1 MAQTLLDLLEEAG
14 QITREQFDEALKNRV
29 LYGGKIGTSLL
40 EMGLIDENELARFLS
55 RQLSVPYV
63 ASQQLMNIP
72 AETIR
77 MLPQELALKYA
88 AVPLSLDKKR
98 LNLVMADPNDLKA
111 IDEIAFITG
120 YIITPMVSP
129 EIRLMQA
136 LNQYYN
142 KPIDSRYQQII
153 DKMSQHQPR
162 NTQAENLTK
171 EKPASSPSGE
181 LRAINGKP
189 SAATASPSGPADK
202 PTQTPQPRAS
212 ERRGPA
218 RQPATLG
225 EKLAALQQK
234 KAIVPPQQPLT
245 PSPSKVP
252 PGPAPK
258 AAPAPPTVLTGLA
271 NAGDREDIANAL
283 MSFLGK
289 EFRKTALFVV
299 RGNSVSGWKAVTQGV
314 AREHFNTVSIPLT
327 RPSAL
332 KTVAE
337 GRSFFL
343 GTIPRTPLDDRWIQG
358 VGGQASDRV
367 LLMPL
372 MIGGRVVCILYV
384 EEGDRNLSSHI
395 GKIQRLLA
403 KAAMAFEILILRE
416 KILMM

>member
-29 LYGGKIGTSLL
+29 LFGGKIGTSLL

-55 RQLSVPYV
+55 RQMSVPYV
-63 ASQQLMNIP
+63 ASQQLLHIP
-72 AETIR
+72 AETIQR
-77 MLPQELALKYA
+77 LPQELALKYA
-88 AVPLSLDKKR
+88 AIPLSLEKKR

-120 YIITPMVSP
+120 YIINPMVSP
-129 EIRLMQA
+129 ELRLMQA

-142 KPIDSRYQQII
+142 QPIDHRYQQII
-153 DKMSQHQPR
+153 DRMSQRQV
-162 NTQAENLTK
+162 
-171 EKPASSPSGE
+171 KPAQPEDPTKVKPVSSPPSE
-181 LRAINGKP
+181 LRAVTGKP
-189 SAATASPSGPADK
+189 SPAAPSFSEAAENPK
-202 PTQTPQPRAS
+202 HNPQTRTPEKKR
-212 ERRGPA
+212 PA

-234 KAIVPPQQPLT
+234 KVLASAHPPQT
-245 PSPSKVP
+245 P
-252 PGPAPK
+252 AAA
-258 AAPAPPTVLTGLA
+258 AAPPASAEQATAPQVFTELA
-271 NAGDREDIANAL
+271 KAMDREDIANAL
-283 MSFLGK
+283 VSFLG
-289 EFRKTALFVV
+289 RKFGKAALFVV
-299 RGNSVSGWKAVTQGV
+299 RGNAVSGWKALIQGV

-332 KTVAE
+332 KTVTE

-343 GTIPRTPLDDRWIQG
+343 GTIPRTPLDERWIHG
-358 VGGQASDRV
+358 VGGQVSDRV

-384 EEGDRNLSSHI
+384 EEGDGDLSSHI
-395 GKIQRLLA
+395 GEIQRLLT
-403 KAAMAFEILILRE
+403 KAALAFEILILRE